1 MKYPYAKHYIDEE
14 NINSVINILKN
25 KSITQGSAVEKFEKD
40 LSKFLGCK
48 EVIACSSGTAAL
60 HLIYLALGLN
70 KNSAILTTPITFL
83 ATANAA
89 KYVGANIYFA
99 DVEPETGLICKNSV
113 YKILKKLKN
122 KIKVL
127 VLVHLGSKVCDL
139 ETFRE
144 MADEFNIYLVEDSC
158 HALGQKYYSK
168 NNRSSLVGSATFSHA
183 TAFSFHAIKNITT
196 GEGGAVATNN
206 IKLANLVR
214 LLRSHG
220 TIRDKNWN
228 DNKQRGPWAYKAKLL
243 GYNYRLTDFQAAL
256 GSSQLKKINVFNKYK
271 AYLAKKYISLLK
283 DCIYITLPNAEALK
297 YNQAWHLFS
306 VNIDFKKLKIS
317 RNKVMRLLENKGI
330 GTQIHYIPLYKQP
343 IYKNLLGQEYF
354 GAEKYY
360 STTLSLPLYYNL
372 SEKDVIYITNNL
384 KKILYN

>member
-83 ATANAA
+83 ATANAS

-256 GSSQLKKINVFNKYK
+256 GSS
-271 AYLAKKYISLLK
+271 
-283 DCIYITLPNAEALK
+283 
-297 YNQAWHLFS
+297 
-306 VNIDFKKLKIS
+306 
-317 RNKVMRLLENKGI
+317 
-330 GTQIHYIPLYKQP
+330 
-343 IYKNLLGQEYF
+343 
-354 GAEKYY
+354 
-360 STTLSLPLYYNL
+360 
-372 SEKDVIYITNNL
+372 
-384 KKILYN
+384 